1 MRLNQLAYGASAA
14 VIALAASSA
23 VFAQETTGGIR
34 GQVTDESG
42 MPVANATVVVTH
54 VPSGTRSTTMTSAS
68 GEYNARGLRVGGPY
82 AVDVAAPGAEPTTA
96 QIASIGI
103 GDAATV
109 DVVVFSG
116 ATTVEEV
123 LITAQAGAG
132 RTAIGPSAVFTAAQ
146 LERTPTVNRDLRDVI
161 SIDPRIHLDSGYQD
175 GIQCGGANP
184 RFNSLT
190 VDGVRMND
198 NFGLNDSGYPTERM
212 PFSFDSIEQVAV
224 ELAPFDVEYGRFTAC
239 NINAVTKSGGNSLSG
254 GLFYDFTNQDLT
266 GDSLDGADVDLGE
279 FEETRWGVHLGG
291 PIIRDRLFFFGS
303 YERLEGTNVFSRGPA
318 DSGAGTP
325 VQGLSQAD
333 YDRILNIAQDVYGFD
348 PGGIPTPQANE
359 DEKIFVKLDWN
370 ISDRHRAAFIYN
382 YNEGFN
388 VVESDGASNNFE
400 FSSHLYRR
408 GSEMES
414 YIGQIFSDW
423 TDNFS
428 TEFRIAYST
437 LANSVIPQGG
447 YDVGELR
454 IRTFNPATSSSA
466 TVYMG
471 ADDSRH
477 SNLLEYD
484 TFSIKAAGSYT
495 AGDNLFTFG
504 YEREELDIFNMFVQ
518 HSLGE
523 FYFDN
528 IDDFE
533 DGLVTDVDYGNAQS
547 LNPIDAAGA
556 FSYATNTL
564 YMQDELRLTDRL
576 TVTAG
581 LRYDWYETSDAP
593 AYNAAFEAR
602 NGFANTATLDG
613 VNLLQPRFGFTYEAS
628 PSLRIRGGAGLYSG
642 GNPNVWISNN
652 FSNDGITNVQVD
664 LASLGLASRDNK
676 YDLFGNGNTNPL
688 DIPPELID
696 YVENNQANVG
706 VNALDPAF
714 NIPATWKFAL
724 GATWWVDA
732 PYVGEGLRVDA
743 DLLYSDTRN
752 AAVIRDL
759 ALVQVGESPDGRP
772 IYRRVD
778 KSDPDCLTDPG
789 DTSVCPGRGSFNDF
803 LLTNANGGSQF
814 VASINLSQSY
824 DWGLDWSLGYAYT
837 QAEDVSPM
845 TSSVAFSNFAN
856 AAGVDLNNLDV
867 ATSNYEVPHRITMQ
881 VNYERAFFGDYLTRF
896 TLFGRANQTRPYS
909 FVFAQTD
916 GAMFGDGVNFSHL
929 VYIPTGASDPNV
941 LFCGGAAQAAPECAI
956 RSGGVITGYRTFDQS
971 AFFDFVDEQ
980 GLSSGTPERNSQE
993 GDWWTKFDL
1002 RIEQELP
1009 GLMDGHRTS
1018 AFLVVDNLGNLLND
1032 EWGILEEASFPLTD
1046 DVVQASLQNGRYV
1059 FEQFN
1064 APSLSGR
1071 VTRPSLWE
1079 IRVGLR
1085 YSF

>member
-1 MRLNQLAYGASAA
+1 MRLHHLACGASAA

-34 GQVTDESG
+34 GQVTDEAG
-42 MPVANATVVVTH
+42 MGVPGATVVVTH
-54 VPSGTRSTTMTSAS
+54 VPSGTRSTTLTDAS
-68 GEYNARGLRVGGPY
+68 GVYNARGLRVGGPY
-82 AVDVAAPGAEPTTA
+82 TVDVTAPGAEPASA
-96 QIASIGI
+96 QINSIGI
-103 GDAATV
+103 GAASNV

-116 ATTVEEV
+116 ATTVEEI

-132 RTAIGPSAVFTAAQ
+132 TTAIGPSATFTAAQ

-161 SIDPRIHLDSGYQD
+161 SIDPRIHLDAGHQD

-239 NINAVTKSGGNSLSG
+239 NINAVTKSGGNHLSG
-254 GLFYDFTNQDLT
+254 GLFYDFTSNDLT
-266 GDSLDGADVDLGE
+266 GDSLEGGDIDLGE
-279 FEETRWGVHLGG
+279 FEEARWGVHLGG

-325 VQGLSQAD
+325 VLGLSQAD
-333 YDRILNIAQDVYGFD
+333 YDRILNIARNIYGFD
-348 PGGIPTPQANE
+348 PGGIPAPQGNE
-359 DEKIFVKLDWN
+359 DEKILVKLDWN
-370 ISDRHRAAFIYN
+370 ISDRHRAAFTYN
-382 YNEGFN
+382 HNNGYN
-388 VVESDGASNNFE
+388 VVESDGAANNFE
-400 FSSHLYRR
+400 FSGHLYRR
-408 GSEMES
+408 GSEMDA

-428 TEFRIAYST
+428 TELRIAYST
-437 LANSVIPQGG
+437 LENSVIPQGG

-454 IRTFNPATSSSA
+454 IRTRNGANAA
-466 TVYMG
+466 TVFMG

-477 SNLLEYD
+477 SNLLTYD
-484 TFSIKAAGSYT
+484 TLSIKAGGAYT
-495 AGDNLFTFG
+495 TGDHLFTFG
-504 YEREELDIFNMFVQ
+504 YEREHLDIFNMFVQ

-523 FYFDN
+523 FYFDS
-528 IDDFE
+528 IEDFE
-533 DGLVTDVDYGNAQS
+533 NGLVTDVDYGNAQS
-547 LNPIDAAGA
+547 LNPMDAAGA
-556 FSYATNTL
+556 FAYAINTL
-564 YMQDELRLTDRL
+564 YAQDELRLTDRL

-581 LRYDWYETSDAP
+581 LRYDWYQTSDAP
-593 AYNAAFEAR
+593 AYNANFEAR

-613 VNLLQPRFGFTYEAS
+613 VSLLQPRFGFTYEHS
-628 PSLRIRGGAGLYSG
+628 PSLRLRGGVGLYSG

-652 FSNDGITNVQVD
+652 FSNDGITNVQID
-664 LASLGLASRDNK
+664 LQTLGLASATNK
-676 YDLFGNGNTNPL
+676 YSLFSNGAANPL
-688 DIPPELID
+688 DIPPELVD
-696 YVENNQANVG
+696 YVVNNAANVA

-714 NIPATWKFAL
+714 KIPSAWKFAL

-732 PYVGEGLRVDA
+732 PVLGDGLRVDA
-743 DLLYSDTRN
+743 DLLYSDAQD

-759 ALVQVGESPDGRP
+759 ALIQVGTSPDGRP

-778 KSDPDCLTDPG
+778 RSDPDCLATPG
-789 DTSVCPGRGSFNDF
+789 DSSVCPGRGSNNDF
-803 LLTNANGGSQF
+803 LLTNSNGGSQF
-814 VASINLSQSY
+814 VASFNISQSY
-824 DWGLDWSLGYAYT
+824 DWGLDWSLGYAFT
-837 QAEDVSPM
+837 RAEDVSPM
-845 TSSVAFSNFAN
+845 TSSVAFSNYAN
-856 AAGVDLNNLDV
+856 VAGVDLNNLEA

-929 VYIPTGASDPNV
+929 AYIPTGPSDPNV
-941 LFCGGAAQAAPECAI
+941 VFAP
-956 RSGGVITGYRTFDQS
+956 TFDQD
-971 AFFDFVDEQ
+971 AFFDFVNAH
-980 GLSSGTPERNSQE
+980 GLSSGIQSRNSQE
-993 GDWWTKFDL
+993 GDWWTRFDL
-1002 RIEQELP
+1002 RIEQQLP

-1018 AFLVVDNLGNLLND
+1018 AFLVVENLGNLLND
-1032 EWGILEEASFPLTD
+1032 EWGILREAGFPLTD
-1046 DVVQASLQNGRYV
+1046 DVVQASINGSGQYV
-1059 FEQFN
+1059 FERYN

-1071 VTRPSLWE
+1071 VTRASLWE